1 MLRIGSETQMNA
13 GWNQVMEKLPR
24 EFQDWWPQA
33 CFAGFFSCCAL
44 NSADAVLVP
53 RAIRW
58 IIRTVLGA
66 GNET

>member
-33 CFAGFFSCCAL
+33 CSDVFFHV
-44 NSADAVLVP
+44 VLLTMLM
-53 RAIRW
+53 RF
-58 IIRTVLGA
+58 
-66 GNET
+66 